1 MINTG
6 KLAGR
11 TLFITGASRGIGKA
25 IALKAAKDGAN
36 VVIAAKTA
44 EPHPKLPGT
53 IYSAAK
59 EIEAAGGK
67 CLPCIV
73 DVRDEQ
79 QIQNAVDAAV
89 KQFGGIDI
97 VINNASAIS
106 LTGTLETNMKK
117 YDLMHQC
124 NTRGTFLVSK
134 LCLPYL
140 KVGKNPH
147 ILNISPPLNLN
158 PVWFTNHVAYTMAK
172 YGMSM
177 CVLGMAEEFRNDGIA
192 VNALW
197 PKTGITTAAMDM
209 LGKLLGGDE
218 TVNQLRFPEIMADAA
233 YVILTK
239 DSKSF
244 TRNFCIDEDV
254 LKEAGV
260 TDFDKYAVKP
270 GTPLLPDFFLDEFLT
285 HNNKAAT
292 AEAAKEES
300 KTVGK
305 GQVEQVFKTLM
316 GVLSEDVVKKTNAV
330 YAFDV
335 KGAEEGRW
343 YLDLKN
349 GAGSAGQGE
358 PPSGADATFTME
370 TENFVKMFQGKLKPT
385 AAFMTG
391 KLKIKGDMGKA
402 MKLEKLMGTMQAKL

>member
-1 MINTG
+1 MLNTG

-36 VVIAAKTA
+36 IVIAAKTA

-53 IYSAAK
+53 IYTAAK
-59 EIEAAGGK
+59 EIEAAGGH

-73 DVRDEQ
+73 DVRDED
-79 QIQNAVDAAV
+79 QIQAAVTAAV
-89 KQFGGIDI
+89 KKFGGIDI
-97 VINNASAIS
+97 LINNASAIS
-106 LTGTLETNMKK
+106 LTNTLDTPMKK
-117 YDLMHQC
+117 YDLMHHV
-124 NTRGTFLVSK
+124 NTRGTYLVSK

-140 KVGKNPH
+140 KIGQNPH
-147 ILNISPPLNLN
+147 ILNLSPPLNLN
-158 PVWFTNHVAYTMAK
+158 PVWFQNHVAYTMAK

-177 CVLGMAEEFRNDGIA
+177 CVLGMAEEFRSDGIA

-209 LGKLLGGDE
+209 LGKLLGGED

-233 YVILTK
+233 YVILTR

-244 TRNFCIDEDV
+244 TRNFCVDEDI
-254 LKEAGV
+254 LKEVGV

-270 GTPLLPDFFLDEFLT
+270 GTPLMPDFFLDEFLT
-285 HNNKAAT
+285 HGETAAP
-292 AEAAKEES
+292 AAAQDS
-300 KTVGK
+300 ASS
-305 GQVEQVFKTLM
+305 GQVAKVFDTIM
-316 GVLSEDVVKKTNAV
+316 ALSSADIVQKTNAV
-330 YAFDV
+330 FAFDV
-335 KGAEEGRW
+335 TGAEQGKW

-349 GAGSAGQGE
+349 GSGSAGKGE
-358 PPSGADATFTME
+358 SPVPADATLIMDSKD
-370 TENFVKMFQGKLKPT
+370 FVKMFQGKLKAT

-391 KLKIKGDMGKA
+391 KLKIRGDMGKA
-402 MKLEKLMGTMQAKL
+402 MKLEKLMGKMQSKL

>member
-1 MINTG
+1 MLNTG

-36 VVIAAKTA
+36 IVIAAKTA

-59 EIEAAGGK
+59 EIEAAGGH

-73 DVRDEQ
+73 DVRDET

-97 VINNASAIS
+97 LINNASAIS
-106 LTGTLETNMKK
+106 LTNTMDTPMKK
-117 YDLMHQC
+117 YDLMHHV
-124 NTRGTFLVSK
+124 NTRGTYLVSK

-147 ILNISPPLNLN
+147 ILNISPPLNMN
-158 PVWFTNHVAYTMAK
+158 PVWFQNHVAYTMAK

-177 CVLGMAEEFRNDGIA
+177 CVLGMAEEFKSDSIA

-209 LGKLLGGDE
+209 LGKLLGGEE
-218 TVNQLRFPEIMADAA
+218 TVDSLRFPEIMSDAA
-233 YVILTK
+233 YVIMTR
-239 DSKSF
+239 DSKTF
-244 TRNFCIDEDV
+244 TRNFCIDEDI
-254 LKEAGV
+254 LKEVGV

-270 GTPLLPDFFLDEFLT
+270 GTPLMPDFFLDEFLDQ
-285 HNNKAAT
+285 KPASA
-292 AEAAKEES
+292 S
-300 KTVGK
+300 SSSSGPS
-305 GQVEQVFKTLM
+305 GQVDKVFDTIM
-316 GVLSEDVVKKTNAV
+316 ALSSPEIVSKTNAIF
-330 YAFDV
+330 AFNV
-335 KGAEEGRW
+335 TGAEEGKW

-349 GAGSAGQGE
+349 GSGSAGKGE
-358 PPSGADATFTME
+358 PPVAADATLIMDSRDFI
-370 TENFVKMFQGKLKPT
+370 KMFQGKLKAT

-391 KLKIKGDMGKA
+391 KLKIRGDMGKA
-402 MKLEKLMGTMQAKL
+402 MKLEKLMGKMASKL